1 MLSKS
6 LTPLSLTSM
15 DEAKE
20 YCLFAIEN
28 ITSSIKILNNI
39 GLDGA
44 ITPLIN
50 LFKLDIYHCK
60 FIALMSLRK
69 LGSRN
74 KWKVVK

>member
-1 MLSKS
+1 MGSRKVVIVPSILSPSKFHA
-6 LTPLSLTSM
+6 PQY
-15 DEAKE
+15 K
-20 YCLFAIEN
+20 
-28 ITSSIKILNNI
+28 I
-39 GLDGA
+39 GLNGS

-50 LFKLDIYHCK
+50 LFKLDSYHCK